1 MKKAIK
7 FIILFFSICLIF
19 PADSINDS
27 EKPKER
33 KNPRFLDKVESK
45 NPEAQSEVG
54 RLKEEFYNERE
65 KIHQKYE
72 IRIKDLKKNRNDEI
86 ARLKERYKKRLD
98 RLRKKYPD
106 IPELVIQPKPKPKPK
121 PKPRLKPLEVKDR
134 NDKKDIK
141 KRKNRFK
148 KNVPSEEK
156 SEEIKDKESSK

>member
-86 ARLKERYKKRLD
+86 ARLKKRYKKRLD

-106 IPELVIQPKPKPKPK
+106 IPELVIQPK

-148 KNVPSEEK
+148 KVVPSEKK
-156 SEEIKDKESSK
+156 SEELKDKESSK